1 MMVLNDYFIQ
11 LNSIHLQMCPSLSL
25 TPNPS
30 NQLLFIFSMTKAALS
45 IKLASKVYYLAIQTR
60 ITIKSPIK
68 YSKDNPIE
76 SQNE

>member
-1 MMVLNDYFIQ
+1 MI
-11 LNSIHLQMCPSLSL
+11 
-25 TPNPS
+25 
-30 NQLLFIFSMTKAALS
+30 KAALS